1 MIIEIG
7 YTFQSDKKS
16 PAVTSWTYFYVK
28 GVDTEKAKR
37 KAKTYWK
44 KFCDELG
51 YKTTQVKLNHIEEI
65 QNGTNYKPDF
75 IVVSESELPPAR
87 KSRSTPPP
95 KTSLPPRKSSRS
107 SLPRTRKSKKV

>member
-7 YTFQSDKKS
+7 YTLKTDKHS
-16 PAVTSWTYFYVK
+16 PAITSWTYFYVK
-28 GVDTEKAKR
+28 SDDIEKSKR

-65 QNGTNYKPDF
+65 QNGNNYKPDF
-75 IVVSESELPPAR
+75 IIVSSSELPPAR
-87 KSRSTPPP
+87 KR
-95 KTSLPPRKSSRS
+95 TSSPSKQASLSPRKSPP
-107 SLPRTRKSKKV
+107 PRQRVRKSKKV

>member
-7 YTFQSDKKS
+7 YTFTADKHS

-28 GVDTEKAKR
+28 SDDIEKAKR

-51 YKTTQVKLNHIEEI
+51 YKTAQVKLNHIEEI

-75 IVVSESELPPAR
+75 IVVSSTELPPAR
-87 KSRSTPPP
+87 KRRSTPQQP
-95 KTSLPPRKSSRS
+95 KTLPKRTPS
-107 SLPRTRKSKKV
+107 PRTRKTTRKKGV

>member
-7 YTFQSDKKS
+7 YKYQLDKHS
-16 PAVTSWTYFYVK
+16 PVETSWTYFYVK
-28 GVDTEKAKR
+28 GDDVEKSKR

-65 QNGTNYKPDF
+65 QNGSNYKPDF
-75 IVVSESELPPAR
+75 IVVSESELPAAR
-87 KSRSTPPP
+87 KRRSTPQQP
-95 KTSLPPRKSSRS
+95 KVLPKRTPSPRARKT
-107 SLPRTRKSKKV
+107 TRKKSV

>member
-7 YTFQSDKKS
+7 YTLKTDKHS
-16 PAVTSWTYFYVK
+16 PAITSWTYFYVK
-28 GVDTEKAKR
+28 GDDVEKAKK

-75 IVVSESELPPAR
+75 IVVSESELPAAR
-87 KSRSTPPP
+87 RRRSTSQQS
-95 KTSLPPRKSSRS
+95 KALPPRKPPS
-107 SLPRTRKSKKV
+107 PRQRVRRSKKV

>member
-7 YTFQSDKKS
+7 YTLKTDKHS

-28 GVDTEKAKR
+28 GDDIEKSKK
-37 KAKTYWK
+37 KATRYWK

-65 QNGTNYKPDF
+65 QNGKNYKPDF
-75 IVVSESELPPAR
+75 IIVSESELPAAR
-87 KSRSTPPP
+87 KRRSTPTP
-95 KTSLPPRKSSRS
+95 KASLPPRKSSRS
-107 SLPRTRKSKKV
+107 PVSRTRKSKKV

>member
-7 YTFQSDKKS
+7 YTLKTDKHS
-16 PAVTSWTYFYVK
+16 PALNSWTYFYVK
-28 GVDTEKAKR
+28 GDDIEKTKR

-51 YKTTQVKLNHIEEI
+51 YKPTQVKLNHIEEI

-75 IVVSESELPPAR
+75 IIVSESELPPAR
-87 KSRSTPPP
+87 KSRSSPQQTKALP
-95 KTSLPPRKSSRS
+95 KRSPSRRKT
-107 SLPRTRKSKKV
+107 TRKKSV